1 MVYTNGVVP
10 WNSLDDNTR
19 VPLASELQSGYPC
32 GEADQELFNWTAGWP
47 IGQIWNVLLSAG
59 ITPDATK
66 LLQLSQAIQSG
77 RLLYAVAGGTANAL
91 TATLA
96 PVPASLVDGM
106 MINVKVAT
114 TNTGAATLNVNALGA
129 SPILSL
135 RGTPVA
141 AGDLLAGTVVTL
153 IRNGSNWCMVNVE
166 SSAYRRRL
174 NADTTFYVATT
185 GNDNND
191 GSVGSPWK
199 TLTKASNYL
208 QTQIDLNGFTVTINV
223 ANGTYTDPFQLAGYV
238 PGQTGPTKIQVV
250 GNVANPTLCFVNCAT
265 VSPFGASY
273 GAAFQV
279 KGFQVAASSIVA
291 QNGSGLYASN
301 GGTLSYESMAFNAC
315 VYAHVLAEL
324 GGYCVASGSN
334 TINGNCS
341 THLFAKDSG
350 TISITSRATT
360 LSGGPTFNGAFAS
373 AESGTIEAAAA
384 SFSGAANGPRY
395 YANANGVIKTNGGGA
410 NFFPG
415 TAAGSTNAGGQ
426 YL

>member
-1 MVYTNGVVP
+1 MKYHPPFGSTDPNASYVDKSVP
-10 WNSLDDNTR
+10 GAVRGSAVPGDAVEDPQREIVNVITKSGIIADD
-19 VPLASELQSGYPC
+19 V
-32 GEADQELFNWTAGWP
+32 
-47 IGQIWNVLLSAG
+47 
-59 ITPDATK
+59 
-66 LLQLSQAIQSG
+66 LQLAKAIQSG
-77 RLLYAVAGGTANAL
+77 RLSYAVAGGTANAL
-91 TATLA
+91 TAIL
-96 PVPASLVDGM
+96 PEVPAEIADGM
-106 MINVKVAT
+106 TINIKIGT
-114 TNTGAATLNVNALGA
+114 TNSGAATLNVNGLGARPIVSRRGNPLVQGDLPSGTMATFVALGGSWIYAPLEA
-129 SPILSL
+129 SSF
-135 RGTPVA
+135 
-141 AGDLLAGTVVTL
+141 
-153 IRNGSNWCMVNVE
+153 
-166 SSAYRRRL
+166 RRRL
-174 NADTTFYVATT
+174 SADTNFYVATT

-238 PGQTGPTKIQVV
+238 PGQTGPTKVQVV

-315 VYAHVLAEL
+315 VYAQVLAEL
-324 GGYCVASGSN
+324 GGYCVSSGSN

-350 TISITSRATT
+350 TISIANRATT
-360 LSGGPTFNGAFAS
+360 ISGGPTFNGAFAS
-373 AESGTIEAAAA
+373 AESGTIEAA
-384 SFSGAANGPRY
+384 GATFIGVSNGPRY
-395 YANANGVIKTNGGGA
+395 YANANGVIKTNGGGG